1 MKKGLAY
8 KMLADKKAA
17 KQPEKKEEKKFESK
31 HLTKQVAIAV
41 LKHQDMPYRKVEF
54 TSLADYAL
62 DVVAKNLEK
71 YPALQGLPENYREK
85 V

>member
-8 KMLADKKAA
+8 KMLAEKKAA

-41 LKHQDMPYRKVEF
+41 LKHSDMPYRKIEF
-54 TSLADYAL
+54 PSLVDFAL
-62 DVVAKNLEK
+62 DVVAQNLDK
-71 YPALQGLPENYREK
+71 YPALPGIPENYREK